1 MNDEIGRRLREAAE
15 THQPDHDRI
24 LARVQ
29 RGVTAT
35 TVRHRAPK
43 PARSWP
49 KVVLAGSAAAGIL
62 AVAGL
67 AVAGVV
73 PVAPA
78 RPEATTTLA
87 VPTTGVT
94 PSTSTTPAA
103 RPTGGSALPP
113 ASGHPDRPTTGRS
126 SPAGATPAAP
136 VGSRVSDGPL
146 SAQGSVDPH
155 STVYWAQSTLALD
168 TTQPLS
174 ALTVEVRITQ
184 TGSVQSTGQ
193 WQTGP
198 ADDFTTTAQESD
210 GVVVYRWELKPGRTA
225 PAAQHVFAVQYNH
238 TAGTRDAGADG
249 YDVQATSADGVHT
262 VQGRFTRAK

>member
-126 SPAGATPAAP
+126 S
-136 VGSRVSDGPL
+136 
-146 SAQGSVDPH
+146 
-155 STVYWAQSTLALD
+155 
-168 TTQPLS
+168 
-174 ALTVEVRITQ
+174 
-184 TGSVQSTGQ
+184 
-193 WQTGP
+193 
-198 ADDFTTTAQESD
+198 
-210 GVVVYRWELKPGRTA
+210 
-225 PAAQHVFAVQYNH
+225 
-238 TAGTRDAGADG
+238 
-249 YDVQATSADGVHT
+249 
-262 VQGRFTRAK
+262 